1 MQLSIIFKLEVFQM
15 HEVRTSATET
25 GEKTLLVPA
34 NVLPITLF
42 CSTQIWNPQNCIYPV
57 EVKVD
62 GPDQLRTAVC
72 FDHVFVK
79 FKGNRRSN
87 KNFEYADLLVLDC
100 DNDHSDDSKDWIWP
114 DDLSDLMPGVAYA
127 AYSSRSSNMQK
138 GDRSPRPRFHAIFPI
153 DRVTSAEEYAALK
166 QKTAQLFPFFDHNAL
181 DAGRFFFGTFTE
193 DVIFQ
198 SGELN
203 LTQFL
208 ACQEEEVSSPEEKK
222 IIREGQRNTT
232 LSREGAKIIK
242 RWGDTSEARQKFLE
256 LAACCD
262 PPLPEKEL
270 GQIWHS
276 VQKFYV
282 KISAMPEYIPP
293 EKYNLP
299 AEEEEKTEE
308 EKDEWEE
315 PIPLIDETLPEF
327 PVDALPAPIRDFVLA
342 LSESMQTAP
351 DMPAACALGALSV
364 CLQGKYSVRIN
375 ADWLEQANL
384 YTLVIADP
392 SEKKSPCLKQM
403 TSPILRFEE
412 TWNKEHA
419 DEISQSH
426 QMKRVLEKKADNA
439 ENACVNG
446 KLSREEMEVASRKA
460 REFQTIN
467 MLRLFLDDV
476 TPEALTSHLAEH
488 NGVAAIMS
496 AEGGVFDN
504 FAGRYNGKN
513 NLDTALKAYS
523 GDPIRVDRKGRP
535 SETIP
540 HPSMTIL
547 MMIQPAVLSTIMEN
561 KMFKGQGLTA
571 RFLYCLPE
579 SRVGY
584 RDVNPLTVP
593 PEIRKGYEDLI
604 LRLLQESI
612 SKKAEEIAVSAEAE
626 MIRRQFADDVEHR
639 LLGDLEEFREWAG
652 KIVGT
657 AMRIAAILCLAETQ
671 PDEHIT
677 DKENADLTHY
687 EISAVQ
693 MIKAVQIANYY
704 IDHAKAAFRKMGV
717 QLLNDRCDR
726 AIQIIKK
733 QHLTPLTLRD
743 LMRACRFLR
752 NKEKAQEVLDQL
764 EIYGYLSMRNPE
776 NRNKVGRPGDTLYD
790 VNPWVFERM

>member
-1 MQLSIIFKLEVFQM
+1 MY
-15 HEVRTSATET
+15 EVRTITTEN
-25 GEKTLLVPA
+25 GEKTVLAPA

-42 CSTQIWNPQNCIYPV
+42 CSTQIWNPQNCLYPI
-57 EVKVD
+57 EMNVD
-62 GPDQLRTAVC
+62 GPEQLRTAVG

-87 KNFEYADLLVLDC
+87 KNFKYADFLVLDC
-100 DNDHSDDSKDWIWP
+100 DNDHSDDKKDWILP
-114 DDLSDLMPGVAYA
+114 DDLADLMPGVSYVT
-127 AYSSRSSNMQK
+127 YSSRNDNLQK
-138 GDRSPRPRFHAIFPI
+138 GEKSPRPRFHAIFPI
-153 DRVTSAEEYAALK
+153 DRVTSAEEYALLK

-181 DAGRFFFGTFTE
+181 DAGRFFFGTE
-193 DVIFQ
+193 ACKVIFQ

-208 ACQEEEVSSPEEKK
+208 ACQEEEIPSPEEKK

-242 RWGDTSEARQKFLE
+242 RWGDTPEARQKFLE
-256 LAACCD
+256 LAACCN

-276 VQKFYV
+276 VQKFYS

-299 AEEEEKTEE
+299 AEEEEETEE
-308 EKDEWEE
+308 EEWEE
-315 PIPLIDETLPEF
+315 PISLVDEELPEF

-342 LSESMQTAP
+342 LSESLQTAR

-384 YTLVIADP
+384 YTLIIADP
-392 SEKKSPCLKQM
+392 SEKKSPCLNHM
-403 TSPILRFEE
+403 ISPILRFEKA
-412 TWNKEHA
+412 WNKEQS

-426 QMKRVLEKKADNA
+426 QMKRVLERKADNA
-439 ENACVNG
+439 EHAYING
-446 KLSREEMEVASRKA
+446 KISREEMEVASRKA
-460 REFQTIN
+460 REFQTIH

-476 TPEALTSHLAEH
+476 TPEALTSHLAE
-488 NGVAAIMS
+488 NDGVAAIMS
-496 AEGGVFDN
+496 AEGGVFEN
-504 FAGRYNGKN
+504 FAGRYTGKN

-535 SETIP
+535 SETISR
-540 HPSMTIL
+540 PSMTIL

-584 RDVNPLTVP
+584 RDVNPHTVP

-604 LRLLQESI
+604 LHLLQESL
-612 SKKAEEIAVSAEAE
+612 SKEAEEITVSAEAE
-626 MIRRQFADDVEHR
+626 MIRRQFAEDVEHR

-657 AMRIAAILCLAETQ
+657 AMRIAAILCLAETRLRGRTTC
-671 PDEHIT
+671 EG
-677 DKENADLTHY
+677 NADPTPH
-687 EISAVQ
+687 EISAEH
-693 MIKAVQIANYY
+693 MFKAIRIANYY
-704 IDHAKAAFRKMGV
+704 IEHAKTAFRKMGV
-717 QLLNDRCDR
+717 ELLNDRCER
-726 AIQIIKK
+726 VIQIIRK

-743 LMRACRFLR
+743 LMRVCRFLR
-752 NKEKAQEVLDQL
+752 NRENAQEILDQL
-764 EIYGYLSMRNPE
+764 EIYGYLSRQNPE
-776 NRNKVGRPGDTLYD
+776 PRTRAGRPSNPIYD
-790 VNPWVFERM
+790 VNPWVFERT